1 MSQSTGVLDARHYW
15 KLNVVPAMSRLR
27 NACKDDATGIYD
39 FMGAEIDEAM
49 TELTDALNDLDSFL
63 DDVEVNLP

>member
-1 MSQSTGVLDARHYW
+1 
-15 KLNVVPAMSRLR
+15 MSRLR